1 MSQIQTLYDLQQY
14 DTEIQDK
21 KQQLGEVLRAQ
32 KETAAIIEAR
42 QRVEALDTALHTTR
56 ARHKD
61 LALEL
66 GSVNDKASRSEKRL
80 YSGDVKNPKELSDL
94 QHEIESLARRR
105 DTLETE
111 VLEALMAVETEES
124 ERRAAQARLDEL
136 MAEWQGSLD
145 GLKAQQ
151 QALAVRLVQLGQ
163 LRERKAANV
172 TPAMLQTYTRL
183 AQQKGGTAVARLQNG
198 KCLGCRV
205 TVPADRIR
213 DAEKGN
219 VVYCDSCGRILVA
232 Q

>member
-1 MSQIQTLYDLQQY
+1 MSQIQTLYDLQKV
-14 DTEIQDK
+14 DTEIHDK
-21 KQQLGEVLRAQ
+21 KQRLGEVLRAQ
-32 KETAAIIEAR
+32 KETAAILAAR
-42 QRVEALDTALHTTR
+42 QQLESLDTKLHTAR
-56 ARHKD
+56 AQHKD
-61 LALEL
+61 LSLEL
-66 GSVNDKASRSEKRL
+66 GGVVDKAGRSETRL

-111 VLEALMAVETEES
+111 VLEALMTVEALEA
-124 ERRAAQARLDEL
+124 ERQTAQTTLDDL
-136 MAEWQGSLD
+136 TAEWQGALD
-145 GLKAQQ
+145 GLKAEQ

-163 LRERKAANV
+163 LREQKATRV
-172 TPAMLQTYTRL
+172 PPAMLKTYSRL
-183 AQQKGGTAVARLQNG
+183 AQQKGGTAVARLKNG
-198 KCLGCRV
+198 KCLSCQV